1 LIDKFNRK
9 INYLRI
15 SLTDKCNLRCI
26 YCMTEEGVKLKAH
39 SEILRYEQIIQIV
52 KEAAGIGID
61 KIRLTGGEPLIKK
74 DIEILIEKISGIK
87 EIKELCL
94 TTNGTLLAQKAKK
107 LKQAGLTSLNIS
119 LDTLVP
125 ERYRE
130 ITRVGNLDDAL
141 NGIYAAIDEGF
152 KIKLNMVVLKGKN
165 EDEIDT
171 MREFCRNR
179 NIELQLINHFDLTNR
194 KSDEYLYDRPP
205 KCANCNRIR
214 LLADGVLKPCLH
226 SEAEYKVN
234 FDNIRESLEKAIL
247 AKPEIGASGSSRSMF
262 EIGG

>member
-1 LIDKFNRK
+1 
-9 INYLRI
+9 
-15 SLTDKCNLRCI
+15 
-26 YCMTEEGVKLKAH
+26 MPEEGVKLKAH
-39 SEILRYEQIIQIV
+39 KEILRYEQIIQIL
-52 KEAAGIGID
+52 KEATKIGIN
-61 KIRLTGGEPLIKK
+61 KVRLTGGEPLIKK

-87 EIKELCL
+87 EIKEFCL
-94 TTNGTLLAQKAKK
+94 TTNGTLLAPKAKW
-107 LKQAGLTSLNIS
+107 LKQAGLTSINI
-119 LDTLVP
+119 
-125 ERYRE
+125 EKYRE
-130 ITRVGNLDDAL
+130 ITRVGNLADAL
-141 NGIYAAIDEGF
+141 KGIYAAIDEGF

-171 MREFCRNR
+171 IREFCRDK
-179 NIELQLINHFDLTNR
+179 NIELQLINHFDLAHR

-247 AKPEIGASGSSRSMF
+247 AKPEIGASGSSRKMF